1 MKKVNC
7 ELKEAKKAVKE
18 ATKVCVDAIRDCYE
32 VVHSID
38 FTGYIPKEIPNDV
51 LNEVQKKLPK
61 DVSGTKLAYEVSCHY
76 WGVRCEADARYVVAE
91 KAIKE
96 AQEVLRI
103 KEEELKKLKD
113 SLKLK

>member
-18 ATKVCVDAIRDCYE
+18 ATKVCVDAIRACYE
-32 VVHSID
+32 VVNSID
-38 FTGYIPKEIPNDV
+38 FTGYIPKEIPDDV
-51 LNEVQKKLPK
+51 INEVQKKLPK
-61 DVSGTKLAYEVSCHY
+61 DVSGAKLAYEVSCHY
-76 WGVRCEADARYVVAE
+76 WRVRCLADTRYVAAE

-96 AQEVLRI
+96 AQEVLRS